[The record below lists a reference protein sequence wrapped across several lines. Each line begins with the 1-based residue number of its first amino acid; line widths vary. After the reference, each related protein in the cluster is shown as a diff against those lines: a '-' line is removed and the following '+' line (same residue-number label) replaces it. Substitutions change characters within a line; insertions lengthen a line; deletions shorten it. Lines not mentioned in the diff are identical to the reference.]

1 MDDDLAMNAESD
13 KETEAWDREERG
25 SRKRNL
31 YAARGVSVAPTSVL
45 NAESETDADPL
56 IYGFFFLR
64 KDSPQME
71 RATGADER
79 DPSGENAGGHR
90 TAQHHLNI
98 NQKRRLSAVQLRM
111 DLQRALISMWL
122 WREHF
127 RSPSHRTRPAQD
139 QNLSEPR
146 HCALHYPGWR
156 NGQCFFG
163 SRATRRRW
171 SRK

>member
-71 RATGADER
+71 RADGTGISLIGR
-79 DPSGENAGGHR
+79 TVAGGHR
-90 TAQHHLNI
+90 AASL
-98 NQKRRLSAVQLRM
+98 K
-111 DLQRALISMWL
+111 
-122 WREHF
+122 
-127 RSPSHRTRPAQD
+127 
-139 QNLSEPR
+139 
-146 HCALHYPGWR
+146 Y
-156 NGQCFFG
+156 
-163 SRATRRRW
+163 
-171 SRK
+171 

>member
-64 KDSPQME
+64 KDSPQIE
-71 RATGADER
+71 GITGYGGRRTGRREKTRAV
-79 DPSGENAGGHR
+79 
-90 TAQHHLNI
+90 TAP
-98 NQKRRLSAVQLRM
+98 
-111 DLQRALISMWL
+111 
-122 WREHF
+122 
-127 RSPSHRTRPAQD
+127 RSIT
-139 QNLSEPR
+139 
-146 HCALHYPGWR
+146 
-156 NGQCFFG
+156 
-163 SRATRRRW
+163 
-171 SRK
+171 

>member
-71 RATGADER
+71 RARIPTGTGADER
-79 DPSGENAGGHR
+79 DVGR
-90 TAQHHLNI
+90 
-98 NQKRRLSAVQLRM
+98 KRG
-111 DLQRALISMWL
+111 
-122 WREHF
+122 
-127 RSPSHRTRPAQD
+127 RSPHRAAS
-139 QNLSEPR
+139 LK
-146 HCALHYPGWR
+146 Y
-156 NGQCFFG
+156 
-163 SRATRRRW
+163 
-171 SRK
+171 